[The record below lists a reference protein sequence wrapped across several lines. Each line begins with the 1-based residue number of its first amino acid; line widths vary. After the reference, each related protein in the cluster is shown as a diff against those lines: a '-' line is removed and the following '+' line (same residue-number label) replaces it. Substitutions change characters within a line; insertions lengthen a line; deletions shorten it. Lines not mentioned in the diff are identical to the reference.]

1 MVSSCGVSSL
11 GSSLEACS
19 WFSAGSSAFASV
31 LSAGLSSSFFLLFFF
46 LFFFLLFYFFSFFY
60 FFSSF
65 PFFFY
70 FKAQHTFLE
79 TRSHVAQDGMKLTA
93 EPPASI
99 HLPRAGSI
107 PFAFHMLS
115 CLQDRLYPQTMSP
128 DRPSLFP
135 ATFSQVFCY
144 SH

>member
-1 MVSSCGVSSL
+1 MLCPKVVYNFFNLKTYKRLLGGGGGWLDRYIKHFSIFHFHETPEAGYYTKQVS
-11 GSSLEACS
+11 
-19 WFSAGSSAFASV
+19 
-31 LSAGLSSSFFLLFFF
+31 FLLF
-46 LFFFLLFYFFSFFY
+46 LS
-60 FFSSF
+60 
-65 PFFFY
+65 FFY
-70 FKAQHTFLE
+70 FKAQHIFLE

-107 PFAFHMLS
+107 PFAFHTLS
-115 CLQDRLYPQTMSP
+115 CLHDRLYPQTMSP